1 MCAVFFFFFS
11 LLLQTN
17 NIKGKTAKC
26 NYLACSTKEKRTWF
40 SHRLERKWRWIN
52 VVKESFFTFIRRVRA
67 HCGVLGVTIWKKRK
81 FSSCWRWLCLK
92 NDIEKLNKKN
102 CSIFQCTINVIQY
115 CSWKRKD
122 FDNQDTTELASNNGY
137 HQIEQPWTNLFD
149 FRISNRAFFF
159 INISPWQLHTCSG
172 AQIFNPLPV
181 TLFPNQLKLCNTNVF
196 TAATSYRYLQGKASI
211 VLEQE
216 CKIKLLHLA

>member
-67 HCGVLGVTIWKKRK
+67 HCGVLGVTSWKKRK

-102 CSIFQCTINVIQY
+102 CLIFQCTINVIQY

-149 FRISNRAFFF
+149 FRISNRAFFLSTF
-159 INISPWQLHTCSG
+159 LHGSSTHVQVHRYLIHCLSPCFQINSSCVILMS
-172 AQIFNPLPV
+172 
-181 TLFPNQLKLCNTNVF
+181 F